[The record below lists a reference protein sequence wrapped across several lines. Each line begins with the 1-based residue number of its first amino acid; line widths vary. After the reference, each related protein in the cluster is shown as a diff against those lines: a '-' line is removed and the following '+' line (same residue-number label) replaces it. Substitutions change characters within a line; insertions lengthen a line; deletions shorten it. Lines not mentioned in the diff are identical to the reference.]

1 MKARKPIIVSMGNTA
16 ASGGYYVAAAVDTI
30 FADPATIT
38 GSIGVLGGKLVTTQM
53 WNKTGISFVPIQ
65 RGKNANIFSSFQKFS
80 DPQREHI
87 KGWMGSVYREF
98 KAHVQAGRGD
108 RLVKPLEE
116 MAGGR
121 VFTGAQAK
129 ELGLVD
135 ELGGLHDAI
144 AHVAK
149 DASLEKYEVRV
160 IPRPKNFA
168 ELLMGDVGGSKKPN
182 RHLSLQNGIAG
193 SPLWQTVLP
202 MLQGLDPHRIQ
213 AVRQAIEQLEI
224 TSAEKASLTMPI
236 LLVR

>member
-1 MKARKPIIVSMGNTA
+1 
-16 ASGGYYVAAAVDTI
+16 
-30 FADPATIT
+30 
-38 GSIGVLGGKLVTTQM
+38 M
-53 WNKTGISFVPIQ
+53 WDKTGINFVPIQ
-65 RGKNANIFSSFQKFS
+65 RGKNANIFSSSQKFS
-80 DPQREHI
+80 DAQREHL
-87 KGWMGSVYREF
+87 KGWMGSVYGEF

-135 ELGGLHDAI
+135 QLGGLHDAI

-149 DASLEKYEVRV
+149 DANLKKYEVRV

-168 ELLMGDVGGSKKPN
+168 ELLMGDAGGGSKKPN
-182 RHLSLQNGIAG
+182 RHLQNGIAG

-213 AVRQAIEQLEI
+213 AVRQAIEHLEI

-236 LLVR
+236 LLMR